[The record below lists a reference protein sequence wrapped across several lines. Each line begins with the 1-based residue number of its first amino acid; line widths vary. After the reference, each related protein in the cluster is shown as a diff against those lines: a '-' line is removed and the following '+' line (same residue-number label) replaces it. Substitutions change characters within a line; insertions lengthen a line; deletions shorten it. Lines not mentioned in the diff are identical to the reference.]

1 MKTKIQ
7 MLVMLLMLSGLSFNS
22 KAAEKNSTTEQA
34 QQVRVME
41 MKQRVED
48 IRAMD
53 MSQMSTTDRKAV
65 RHELKDMKKELNQM
79 GPVVIIS
86 AGALILI
93 IILIL
98 LLL

>member
-1 MKTKIQ
+1 MF
-7 MLVMLLMLSGLSFNS
+7 VMLLMLSGLSFNS
-22 KAAEKNSTTEQA
+22 QAAIKNATAATANE
-34 QQVRVME
+34 VRVME
-41 MKQRVED
+41 MKQRVEE

-53 MSQMSTTDRKAV
+53 MSKLSTSDRKAV
-65 RHELKDMKKELNQM
+65 KHELKDMKKELNQM

>member
-1 MKTKIQ
+1 
-7 MLVMLLMLSGLSFNS
+7 MLFMLLMLSGLSFNS
-22 KAAEKNSTTEQA
+22 KAAEKNMSKEEA

-41 MKQRVED
+41 IKQRVED

-53 MSQMSTTDRKAV
+53 LSQLNATDRKAV
-65 RHELKDMKKELNQM
+65 KHELKDMKKELNQM
-79 GPVVIIS
+79 GPIVIIS